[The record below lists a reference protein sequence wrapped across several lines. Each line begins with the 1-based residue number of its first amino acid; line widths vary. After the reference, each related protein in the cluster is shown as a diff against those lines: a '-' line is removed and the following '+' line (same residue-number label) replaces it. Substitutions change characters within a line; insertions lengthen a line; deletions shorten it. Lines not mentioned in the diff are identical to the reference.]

1 MVVLEV
7 ILLLFKILIDPS
19 VVKVSLVIYFIWKIF
34 VFLYCFILFL
44 HSFCNRKEIYGVKA
58 K

>member
-19 VVKVSLVIYFIWKIF
+19 VVKVSLITAISEII
-34 VFLYCFILFL
+34 ILAL
-44 HSFCNRKEIYGVKA
+44 IVDIR
-58 K
+58 

>member
-19 VVKVSLVIYFIWKIF
+19 VVKVSLITTISEII
-34 VFLYCFILFL
+34 ILAL
-44 HSFCNRKEIYGVKA
+44 IVDIR
-58 K
+58 